1 MEVLVMLDII
11 AILLT
16 MSVSVGLMFVVLTP
30 RQRQYLN
37 AWLAIF
43 CVACWVV
50 AFSTLLILNP
60 SLLPA
65 LTLENMR
72 HLLLFGLVFGLVCQ
86 LLALVAY
93 LRTVGNLRERLL
105 PIVLIGV
112 AGLLNFMGVLL
123 GIFVAQVLT
132 MVALVFLTRDLIRL
146 QFLSPVERLD
156 KEVVAMN
163 TVLQDSILQLARE
176 KDQIDRLNMELVE
189 ANRFKSEFFA
199 NMSHELRT
207 PLNSIIGYS
216 ELLLSPVYGTL
227 NDKQTDRLERIHR
240 NGQHLAQLIDMVLDL
255 SKSESGKLQIDPV
268 YFHVEPL
275 ATLVMREFTP
285 QAINKSLTLQ
295 TNVAPNLP
303 PLYGDQLR
311 IHQALH
317 QLVGNAI
324 KFSNN
329 GTIILHAECETTVIN
344 QKSIANTTL
353 PLVIK
358 EGTWVLI
365 RVEDSGIGI
374 PKDQLARIFDEF
386 IQVDKSHT
394 REFEGIGLGLSVA
407 KRFVEM
413 HNGYIWVDSE
423 LGVGST
429 FFILL
434 PVQKQTPL

>member
-43 CVACWVV
+43 CVACWAV

-60 SLLPA
+60 PLLPT
-65 LTLENMR
+65 LTSETTR
-72 HLLLFGLVFGLVCQ
+72 YLLLLGLLCQ
-86 LLALVAY
+86 VVALVAY
-93 LRTVGNLRERLL
+93 LRTVGNLQERLL
-105 PIVLIGV
+105 PIALIAV
-112 AGLLNFMGVLL
+112 AGLLNYIGLPL
-123 GIFVAQVLT
+123 GIFLAQILT
-132 MVALVFLTRDLIRL
+132 IVALVFLTRDLIRL

-216 ELLLSPVYGTL
+216 ELLLSPVYGAL

-275 ATLVMREFTP
+275 ANLVMREFTP
-285 QAINKSLTLQ
+285 QAINKNLMLQ

-317 QLVGNAI
+317 QLVDNAI
-324 KFSNN
+324 KFTNSGN
-329 GTIILHAECETTVIN
+329 IILHAECETTLIN
-344 QKSIANTTL
+344 QKAIANTTL
-353 PLVIK
+353 PNRVK
-358 EGTWVLI
+358 EGTWILI
-365 RVEDSGIGI
+365 RIEDSGIGI

-386 IQVDKSHT
+386 TQVDKSHT

-413 HNGYIWVDSE
+413 HNGHIWVDSE
-423 LGVGST
+423 LGAGST